1 MTPLLN
7 SFAHWLADYYLLSS
21 VLLVFTV
28 TALVAIK
35 QPAKRR
41 AVTQSTLVALI
52 LLAALCAVPGWSAVH
67 LLSAAPQQQAQ
78 ANEPPTLRQHANQ
91 PGQVVPVA
99 SSHVR
104 TPESVAS
111 IEQAPSISAS
121 PPDWPSVSWPAAIAV
136 VHLGGAA
143 GILVWLSAGLLA
155 GRILRLSAT
164 PAPAE
169 LAALLAEVAA
179 TRRPVS
185 PKLAIPSFGETRL
198 RGVELLLSDRINVPV
213 ALGIRGPAIL
223 LPTSWL
229 TDFLLPGRE
238 EVEEGP
244 PRDQLRSVL
253 AHELTHI
260 RNHDLSWLATSR
272 VLLVFLWAQ
281 PLFWFVR
288 RRMRLDQEAL
298 ADAAAAELT
307 GRQRYAE
314 QLVAWAHAVAA
325 RPAMRFSSAVGMW
338 EGPSQLRQRIALLI
352 DERITV
358 LRNCPRRWQLVAV
371 AACTLIA
378 VGLSLVT
385 FEPAQSEPADDEV
398 KPSAAAQTNE
408 STAASSKRDH
418 SNDRTFPITA
428 TGRAIDKNGDPIP
441 RAKIYLASPRNTG
454 APLATS
460 TTDDKGV
467 YKFDDVELAIE
478 RQDGKD
484 AHGSFE
490 VFGQAEGYGFAWR
503 PLKWFYS
510 DKLRSTDS
518 PNLIPG
524 YDLPRSFGRED
535 AIDLDIRFGP
545 PAKLRGRVVNDLG
558 EPIANTP
565 VAIRDGEPFA
575 NEFVNE
581 GLESFN
587 WPSLVPESIKI
598 RRADKDGRF
607 EFTALPAK
615 HSFRLDL
622 KPPGYTPVIIYA
634 ATQAEPSKNDEG
646 LEVFG
651 NDFEVIFE
659 RPRKLKLRIVYGDS
673 GQPAPKVGIGGKVTE
688 AGFWE
693 TTDDN
698 GIVEVPLPDGKFKL
712 SVMPRYG
719 TPYLRT
725 EVELDVT
732 ADTAER
738 TTTIKL
744 HPAAVANINVI
755 DADTL
760 EPISGVDVWI
770 EKHRPNG
777 APYREIHGYRSWEV
791 ETRISHYESPRSDE
805 KGEMRVLFEPGKQ
818 RIGVGLKAYPE
829 GYEPVEP
836 DGKVIEVEAGK
847 PRSILFQLRPLGSS
861 RKDELRTPRFQLVQT
876 TKPAVD
882 RTESKRPPTILSY
895 NDGKPDGKKS
905 LGGSGHMIR
914 FEMPKGVT
922 KAKGIRIH
930 SSRYGYPQAPDE
942 DAEITFLSEDLD
954 ETLHTE
960 AAPYRA
966 FKRGKESWVRLMFD
980 KEVELP
986 EKFWIALNFNPEQT
1000 KGVYVSYDTST
1011 KGEHSRIGLPGE
1023 EEEPKKTDFN
1033 GDWMVQ
1039 VMLARPAR

>member
-1 MTPLLN
+1 MTPLFT
-7 SFAHWLADYYLLSS
+7 SFSHWLADFYLLAT
-21 VLLVFTV
+21 VLLALTV
-28 TALVAIK
+28 ATLVIIK

-41 AVTQSTLVALI
+41 AITQSTLVGLV
-52 LLAALCAVPGWSAVH
+52 LLAALCALPGWS
-67 LLSAAPQQQAQ
+67 LLSLTSIHPNASR
-78 ANEPPTLRQHANQ
+78 NVEIVEPLA
-91 PGQVVPVA
+91 
-99 SSHVR
+99 
-104 TPESVAS
+104 
-111 IEQAPSISAS
+111 AS
-121 PPDWPSVSWPAAIAV
+121 PLPFRERPGEGLSTEFDTIAENIPSDVGTTVPLPQPPRRTVPWSSLV
-136 VHLGGAA
+136 VFTWGAGA
-143 GILVWLSAGLLA
+143 TFAL
-155 GRILRLSAT
+155 LRLAIGWWAARRLLINSRR
-164 PAPAE
+164 APANLVAMLRDLVTKNE
-169 LAALLAEVAA
+169 NGAQTPRLLTCSEIDVA
-179 TRRPVS
+179 
-185 PKLAIPSFGETRL
+185 
-198 RGVELLLSDRINVPV
+198 V
-213 ALGIRGPAIL
+213 ALGLWRPTVL
-223 LPTSWL
+223 LPVEWL
-229 TDFLLPGRE
+229 KTQTPD
-238 EVEEGP
+238 
-244 PRDQLRSVL
+244 DLRTVL
-253 AHELTHI
+253 AHEAAHL
-260 RNHDLSWLATSR
+260 RNHDLHWLAISR
-272 VLLVFLWAQ
+272 TLNALLWAQ
-281 PLFWFVR
+281 PLFWFMR

-298 ADAAAAELT
+298 ADAAAAEFT
-307 GRQRYAE
+307 SRERYAE
-314 QLVAWAHAVAA
+314 QLVAWARDVAA
-325 RPAMRFSSAVGMW
+325 RPAVRLSSAVGLW

-352 DERITV
+352 DERFTV
-358 LRNCPRRWQLVAV
+358 LRNCPRRWQLAAV
-371 AACTLIA
+371 AACALIA

-385 FEPAQSEPADDEV
+385 FEPARSEPADDEV
-398 KPSAAAQTNE
+398 KSSAAAQTNE
-408 STAASSKRDH
+408 STAAGSKRDH
-418 SNDRTFPITA
+418 NNERTFPITA
-428 TGRAIDKNGDPIP
+428 TGRAIDENGDPIP
-441 RAKIYLASPRNTG
+441 RAKIYLASPRNTS

-467 YKFDDVELAIE
+467 YKFDDVELPIE

-490 VFGQAEGYGFAWR
+490 VFGQAEGYSFAWR
-503 PLKWFYS
+503 PLKWFYP

-535 AIDLDIRFGP
+535 AIELDIRFGP

-598 RRADKDGRF
+598 RRTDKDGRF

-659 RPRKLKLRIVYGDS
+659 RPRKVKLRIVYGDS
-673 GQPAPKVGIGGKVTE
+673 GQPAPKIGIGGKVTE

-698 GIVEVPLPDGKFKL
+698 GIVEVPLPDGQFNL

-719 TPYLRT
+719 TPYLRA
-725 EVELDVT
+725 EIELDVT

-744 HPAAVANINVI
+744 QPAAVANINVI

-760 EPISGVDVWI
+760 EPIPGVDVWI

-805 KGEMRVLFEPGKQ
+805 KGEMRVLFEPGKH

-876 TKPAVD
+876 TNPAVD
-882 RTESKRPPTILSY
+882 RTESKRPPSLLSY
-895 NDGKPDGKKS
+895 GDGKADGKKS

-914 FEMPKGVT
+914 FEKPKGVN
-922 KAKGIRIH
+922 KVKGIRIH

-942 DAEITFLSEDLD
+942 DAEITFLSYDRE

-960 AAPYRA
+960 GVPYRT
-966 FKRGKESWVRLMFD
+966 FKRGKENWVRIMFD
-980 KEVELP
+980 EEVELP
-986 EKFWIALNFNPEQT
+986 EKFWVALNFNPHQT

-1011 KGEHSRIGLPGE
+1011 KGEYSRVGLPGD
-1023 EEEPKKTDFN
+1023 EEEPKETDFG

-1039 VMLARPAR
+1039 LMLPRQMR